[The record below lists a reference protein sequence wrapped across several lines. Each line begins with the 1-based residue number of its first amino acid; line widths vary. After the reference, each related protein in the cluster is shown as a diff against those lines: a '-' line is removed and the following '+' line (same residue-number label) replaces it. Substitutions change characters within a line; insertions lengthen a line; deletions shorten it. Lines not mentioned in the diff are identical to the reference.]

1 MHKKREFLF
10 NLTHIYRGKFMQKIL
25 PFAIGTL
32 IGSSAMAAEL
42 VVKVEVPKLN
52 VAEYHRPYVA
62 IWVERPDQSFAAN
75 LSVWYDL
82 KKRDNEGAKWLKD
95 MRQWWR
101 RSGRDVSM
109 PMDGVS
115 SATRIVGEHTL
126 SFASDKTALAK
137 LPAGDYNLLVEAARE
152 GGGREVV
159 KVPFTWGG
167 KDNKLASAQGSHEL
181 GKISVQ
187 VKP

>member
-1 MHKKREFLF
+1 
-10 NLTHIYRGKFMQKIL
+10 MQKII
-25 PFAIGTL
+25 PFAITSLLGT
-32 IGSSAMAAEL
+32 SVMAAEL

-101 RSGRDVSM
+101 RSGRELSM
-109 PMDGVS
+109 PVDGIS
-115 SATRIVGEHTL
+115 AATRIVGEHSL
-126 SFASDKTALAK
+126 SFSGEKTALGK
-137 LPAGDYNLLVEAARE
+137 LPAGEYNLLVEAARE

-159 KVPFTWGG
+159 KLPFVWGG
-167 KDNKLASAQGSHEL
+167 KDTKAIVVQGSHEL
-181 GKISVQ
+181 GAVSVQ

>member
-1 MHKKREFLF
+1 
-10 NLTHIYRGKFMQKIL
+10 MQKII
-25 PFAIGTL
+25 PFAITSLLGT
-32 IGSSAMAAEL
+32 SVMAAEL

-101 RSGRDVSM
+101 RSGRELSM
-109 PMDGVS
+109 PVDGIS
-115 SATRIVGEHTL
+115 AATRIVGEHSL
-126 SFASDKTALAK
+126 SFSGEKTALGK
-137 LPAGDYNLLVEAARE
+137 LPAGEYNLLVEAARE

-159 KVPFTWGG
+159 KLPFVWGG
-167 KDNKLASAQGSHEL
+167 KDGKAIVVQGSHEL
-181 GKISVQ
+181 GAVSVQ

>member
-1 MHKKREFLF
+1 VFYSFIKFSKFLF
-10 NLTHIYRGKFMQKIL
+10 TSEVTMQKLL
-25 PFAIGTL
+25 PFAITTL
-32 IGSSAMAAEL
+32 LGSSAIAADL

-75 LSVWYDL
+75 LAVWYDL
-82 KKRDNEGAKWLKD
+82 KKRENEGAKWLKD

-101 RSGRDVSM
+101 RIGRDVSM

-115 SATRIVGEHTL
+115 AATRIVGEHTM
-126 SFASDKTALAK
+126 SFSGDKTGLNK
-137 LPAGDYNLLVEAARE
+137 LPAGEYNLLVEAARE

-159 KVPFTWGG
+159 KIPFMWGG
-167 KDNKLASAQGSHEL
+167 KDNKTITAQGNHEL
-181 GKISVQ
+181 GAVSIQ

>member
-1 MHKKREFLF
+1 MK
-10 NLTHIYRGKFMQKIL
+10 YRL
-25 PFAIGTL
+25 LVASAL
-32 IGSSAMAAEL
+32 WLSSSVSAGDLA
-42 VVKVEVPKLN
+42 VKVNLPQLK

-137 LPAGDYNLLVEAARE
+137 LPAGDYNLLVEASRE

-167 KDNKLASAQGSHEL
+167 KDGKLASAQGGHEL

>member
-1 MHKKREFLF
+1 
-10 NLTHIYRGKFMQKIL
+10 MQKLL
-25 PFAIGTL
+25 PFAITTL
-32 IGSSAMAAEL
+32 LGSSAMAADL

-75 LSVWYDL
+75 LAVWYDL
-82 KKRDNEGAKWLKD
+82 KKRENEGAKWLKD

-101 RSGRDVSM
+101 RIGRDVSM

-115 SATRIVGEHTL
+115 AATRIVGEHTM
-126 SFASDKTALAK
+126 SFSGDKTGLNK
-137 LPAGDYNLLVEAARE
+137 LPAGEYNLLVEAARE

-159 KVPFTWGG
+159 KIPFMWGG
-167 KDNKLASAQGSHEL
+167 KDNKTIAAQGNHEL
-181 GKISVQ
+181 GAVSVQ

>member
-1 MHKKREFLF
+1 
-10 NLTHIYRGKFMQKIL
+10 MQKII
-25 PFAIGTL
+25 PFAITSLLGT
-32 IGSSAMAAEL
+32 SVMAAEL

-95 MRQWWR
+95 IRQWWR
-101 RSGRDVSM
+101 RSGRELSM
-109 PMDGVS
+109 PVDGIS
-115 SATRIVGEHTL
+115 AATRIVGEHSL
-126 SFASDKTALAK
+126 SFSGEKTALGK
-137 LPAGDYNLLVEAARE
+137 LPAGEYNLLVEAARE

-159 KVPFTWGG
+159 KLPFVWGG
-167 KDNKLASAQGSHEL
+167 KDGKAIVVQGSHEL
-181 GKISVQ
+181 GAVSVQ

>member
-1 MHKKREFLF
+1 
-10 NLTHIYRGKFMQKIL
+10 MQKIL

-32 IGSSAMAAEL
+32 LGTSTMAAEL
-42 VVKVEVPKLN
+42 VVKVEVPKLP

-75 LSVWYDL
+75 LAVWYDL
-82 KKRDNEGAKWLKD
+82 KKRENEGAKWLKD

-101 RSGRDVSM
+101 RSGRELSM
-109 PMDGVS
+109 PVDGVS

-167 KDNKLASAQGSHEL
+167 KDGKLAAAQVAQGSHEL

>member
-1 MHKKREFLF
+1 MQ
-10 NLTHIYRGKFMQKIL
+10 NMQKIL
-25 PFAIGTL
+25 PFAITSLLGT
-32 IGSSAMAAEL
+32 SAMAAEL

-101 RSGRDVSM
+101 RIGREVAM
-109 PMDGVS
+109 PVDGVS
-115 SATRIVGEHTL
+115 AATRIVGEHTL
-126 SFASDKTALAK
+126 SFASDKTALGK
-137 LPAGDYNLLVEAARE
+137 LPAGEYNLLVEAARE

-159 KVPFTWGG
+159 KVPFVWGSKDG
-167 KDNKLASAQGSHEL
+167 KAQVVQGSHEL
-181 GKISVQ
+181 GAISVQ

>member
-1 MHKKREFLF
+1 
-10 NLTHIYRGKFMQKIL
+10 MQKII
-25 PFAIGTL
+25 PFAITTLLGT
-32 IGSSAMAAEL
+32 SAMAAEL

-62 IWVERPDQSFAAN
+62 IWVERLDQSFAAN

-82 KKRDNEGAKWLKD
+82 KKRDNEGSKWLKD

-101 RSGRDVSM
+101 RTGRELSM
-109 PMDGVS
+109 PVDGVS
-115 SATRIVGEHTL
+115 AATRIVGEHSL
-126 SFASDKTALAK
+126 SFSSDKTALSK
-137 LPAGDYNLLVEAARE
+137 LPAGEYNLLVEAARE

-159 KVPFTWGG
+159 KVPFVWGG
-167 KDNKLASAQGSHEL
+167 KDGKVVVVQGSHEL
-181 GKISVQ
+181 GAVSVQ

>member
-1 MHKKREFLF
+1 
-10 NLTHIYRGKFMQKIL
+10 MQKIL
-25 PFAIGTL
+25 PFAITSLLGT
-32 IGSSAMAAEL
+32 SAMAAEL
-42 VVKVEVPKLN
+42 VVKVEVPKLS

-101 RSGRDVSM
+101 RSGRDVAM
-109 PMDGVS
+109 PIDGVS
-115 SATRIVGEHTL
+115 AATRIVGEHSL
-126 SFASDKTALAK
+126 SFAGDKTALST
-137 LPAGDYNLLVEAARE
+137 LPAGEYNLLVEAARE

-159 KVPFTWGG
+159 KVPFVWGG
-167 KDNKLASAQGSHEL
+167 KESKTVVVQGSHEL
-181 GKISVQ
+181 GAISVQ